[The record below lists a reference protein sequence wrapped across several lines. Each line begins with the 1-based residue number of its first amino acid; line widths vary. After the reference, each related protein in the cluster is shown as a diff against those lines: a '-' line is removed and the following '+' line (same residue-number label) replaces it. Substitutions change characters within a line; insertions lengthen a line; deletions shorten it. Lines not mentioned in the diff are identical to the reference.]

1 MQLKSKS
8 KNKHTRSQKAHS
20 EHPPIDTQMGTH
32 KHADP
37 VHNMP
42 LVSPWRAETYAK
54 NLNFKMFR
62 YYNRFP
68 QSKKINSQT
77 SILANLLGSPHT
89 QLRSLRAV
97 LILGTAET
105 IQHSSFQLKAILQN
119 RCEKYIYKNLCFAII
134 RNCVINGFAF
144 PKRKTV

>member
-1 MQLKSKS
+1 MQLRSKS
-8 KNKHTRSQKAHS
+8 KNKNTQSQKAHS
-20 EHPPIDTQMGTH
+20 GHPPVDTQTGTH

-37 VHNMP
+37 VLNVR
-42 LVSPWRAETYAK
+42 LVSPWRAETYMK
-54 NLNFKMFR
+54 TFNFKMLL

-68 QSKKINSQT
+68 QSKKINSQM

-134 RNCVINGFAF
+134 HNCVINGFAF
-144 PKRKTV
+144 PKRKTI